1 MLKDKKT
8 KWEINQELI
17 NHCTELL
24 KSSTEKINGYQIQD
38 SFFLDKSKTIKIHA
52 LAGEKFCFEPST
64 EVIQDKQLIKLA
76 EKLRPHLSKKYSDF
90 YKKFDELIESDSK
103 VALSSKGQKLIY
115 QIAFNLDK
123 IPELK
128 SEIIEIGKLL
138 EKDGDIFD
146 HYNF

>member
-1 MLKDKKT
+1 MLKDKRT

-17 NHCTELL
+17 NHCAELL
-24 KSSTEKINGYQIQD
+24 KIRTKKINGYNVQE
-38 SFFLDKSKTIKIHA
+38 SFFLDKSRLIKLHI
-52 LAGEKFCFEPST
+52 LEEEKFFFESDT
-64 EVIQDKQLIKLA
+64 DTIEDKNLIKLA
-76 EKLRPHLSKKYSDF
+76 EKLRPHLSTKHGDF
-90 YKKFDELIESDSK
+90 YKKFDELLESDSK
-103 VALSSKGQKLIY
+103 VGLSSKGQKLIY

-138 EKDGDIFD
+138 EKDGDIFE